1 MERRVIDVSRSD
13 LFFPKKGKAQSVAP
27 PFQVATKLVALYYL
41 LPRLLSQV
49 SLGRSTTCIFHLSI
63 SISIASILM
72 LITDAT
78 R

>member
-1 MERRVIDVSRSD
+1 MISSD
-13 LFFPKKGKAQSVAP
+13 LFFPEKGKVQSVAP
-27 PFQVATKLVALYYL
+27 PFQVATKLVALYL

-63 SISIASILM
+63 SISISIASILM
-72 LITDAT
+72 LIADAT